1 MRDFYNNITNN
12 VKNDEN
18 YNMRTLYNMG
28 FFDDVW
34 STMKDIG
41 KGVGDVVTTVAP
53 ILPFILKKGGSVKQ
67 EDTPTNRR
75 KLLNAWNK
83 AHPGRQITMPQLTAA
98 LKAKGMTKV
107 QGHLRGGKGKA
118 KK

>member
-1 MRDFYNNITNN
+1 
-12 VKNDEN
+12 
-18 YNMRTLYNMG
+18 MG

-53 ILPFILKKGGSVKQ
+53 LLPFILKKGGSVKQ

-83 AHPGRQITMPQLTAA
+83 SHPGRQLTMAQLTKA
-98 LKAKGMTKV
+98 LKAKGMM
-107 QGHLRGGKGKA
+107 KA
-118 KK
+118 KKGGMAKK